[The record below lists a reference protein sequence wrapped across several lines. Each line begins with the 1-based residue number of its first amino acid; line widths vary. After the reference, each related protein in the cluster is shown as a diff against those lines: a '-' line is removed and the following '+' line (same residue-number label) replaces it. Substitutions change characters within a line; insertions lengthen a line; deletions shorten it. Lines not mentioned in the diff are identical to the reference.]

1 VRIDTAFPGPGG
13 RDAIEFVTRALTDGR
28 YHVDR
33 SLGWEGIEESPKGKY
48 YFRFSYRGTVV
59 EVTIRPGHVRGE
71 FIELARKEGR
81 SAEEET
87 RLAALKREMRD
98 RLVPLAPEDVY
109 DAKVSRA

>member
-1 VRIDTAFPGPGG
+1 M
-13 RDAIEFVTRALTDGR
+13 
-28 YHVDR
+28 
-33 SLGWEGIEESPKGKY
+33 
-48 YFRFSYRGTVV
+48 
-59 EVTIRPGHVRGE
+59 TIRPGHVRGE